1 MSTRTT
7 RLDLRYEQQKCHNII
22 VAPSRTAILFSG
34 VLLLGVFI
42 GYTMGSRAVRDEV
55 RRKQLREK
63 R

>member
-1 MSTRTT
+1 MISTP
-7 RLDLRYEQQKCHNII
+7 EHVVCI
-22 VAPSRTAILFSG
+22 PG

-55 RRKQLREK
+55 RRQREREK